1 MIDNDLLSIF
11 NKKENVL
18 EKVLQKTPFGFSLIN
33 VDYVFEFANEAWLK
47 IVQKN
52 KEEVLGKKIFD
63 IFPETQEYLLS
74 IFENVKNTREPF
86 YAPEHSIKLKR
97 KGLLEDVF
105 FNFVYQPIYGE
116 NGDLQYFATVVI
128 EVTDLV
134 TAKNKINDDE
144 ERLRLATESS
154 QTATWDLNLKT
165 FEIIHSSYLAKIF
178 GYEDDYKLTHQQMR
192 NHLSEN
198 DRINIVEKAFEEAL
212 KTGIYQYEAQ
222 IIDKNETEKWI
233 ATNGKMFFGDD
244 NKPIRMLGVMQDI
257 TERKRT
263 EILLQQSHH
272 QLNTAMDATKLG
284 RFDMDFETQQ
294 KYNFSPRFLTILG
307 YDPETE
313 TISSKVFESHIHK
326 NYIGIRIKALKT
338 AKKTGD
344 LFYQTK
350 IILRDHSE
358 KWIEIYGRL
367 LEPIDGRKAY
377 VSGTIRDITEHKNYE
392 KNIKESEKK
401 YRFLADSMPQ
411 IVWIGEKDGQLTYFN
426 KATMDYSG
434 KNYNEFLEGDGWI
447 EIVHP
452 DEQQENVRLWTKS
465 VLTKKPF
472 FFEHRFRNKMGEY
485 RWFLSRAFPELDEL
499 GNVKKWVGTSTD
511 IDDMKR
517 QEKQKNDFI
526 KMANHELKTPVTTIK
541 GYVQLLKKM
550 RGDSDDKFL
559 VNSLNTIENQVNKLN
574 LLIGDLL
581 DISRMESGNLPLNKK
596 EFSLV
601 GLVTETI
608 EDIKASEQSH
618 HINFELKHPSDIEVY
633 ADKDRITQV
642 LNNLLTN
649 AIKYSPTSKM
659 VNVALFVEGKYAV
672 VSVEDFG
679 IGMDNEELNKIFE
692 RFYRV
697 SGDDE
702 ETFPGFGIGL
712 FIVKDI
718 LERHDGTIRVESKK
732 DQGSTFYFSLPLEKN
747 KKNAI

>member
-1 MIDNDLLSIF
+1 
-11 NKKENVL
+11 
-18 EKVLQKTPFGFSLIN
+18 
-33 VDYVFEFANEAWLK
+33 
-47 IVQKN
+47 
-52 KEEVLGKKIFD
+52 
-63 IFPETQEYLLS
+63 
-74 IFENVKNTREPF
+74 
-86 YAPEHSIKLKR
+86 
-97 KGLLEDVF
+97 
-105 FNFVYQPIYGE
+105 
-116 NGDLQYFATVVI
+116 
-128 EVTDLV
+128 
-134 TAKNKINDDE
+134 
-144 ERLRLATESS
+144 
-154 QTATWDLNLKT
+154 
-165 FEIIHSSYLAKIF
+165 
-178 GYEDDYKLTHQQMR
+178 
-192 NHLSEN
+192 
-198 DRINIVEKAFEEAL
+198 
-212 KTGIYQYEAQ
+212 
-222 IIDKNETEKWI
+222 
-233 ATNGKMFFGDD
+233 
-244 NKPIRMLGVMQDI
+244 
-257 TERKRT
+257 
-263 EILLQQSHH
+263 
-272 QLNTAMDATKLG
+272 
-284 RFDMDFETQQ
+284 
-294 KYNFSPRFLTILG
+294 
-307 YDPETE
+307 
-313 TISSKVFESHIHK
+313 
-326 NYIGIRIKALKT
+326 
-338 AKKTGD
+338 
-344 LFYQTK
+344 
-350 IILRDHSE
+350 
-358 KWIEIYGRL
+358 